1 MRKLNTLTLVSVLAL
16 AACGG
21 GSSDGDNNT
30 PIEPPQPNLARCE
43 QQTQLTVI
51 SSPSALEFVTEPSY
65 SANQTAAIVARIAG
79 SDSKGLTF
87 EWAQIAGQPLILKSV
102 KSPILAFQFA
112 DAGDYSFS
120 VNVAGNGMSVNE
132 TVNIS
137 VAAMTTAQFNV
148 RSDQQVVEGNDVSV
162 RADRV
167 GVNADKI
174 PSALS
179 WCIALGPDLNID
191 TSNIERPQFKAP
203 AVNSDTIAILRAT
216 ASVDGEAV
224 IDEVLTLITNESA
237 ISSPYFDAPVAR
249 TFAYQE
255 NSPYKNA
262 LNSCV
267 YSNQLLSP
275 CTIEQLPLLGQTL
288 SLSEKDKIMDRVLV
302 SHQWMGENFETFLD
316 NMDPDSD
323 FAQLLQSVTAI
334 VISYDIRPSFYWV
347 VTGAIYLDPTDLWLL
362 AEERDVINEAADF
375 RSAFGDQLGF
385 IMPWRY
391 VKDNAYVSYSSPRTL
406 RTDRTMTQM
415 GPDLSSLLFHELAH
429 ANDFFPSS
437 IYDTIPVDSQTLL
450 DHYNRRTSAGELIS
464 DRVTSLYPLL
474 SDQMYSLADVSFR
487 GETAT
492 AAQQAFLP
500 DDITGFFSDDSATDY
515 YAYSTR
521 REDTA
526 MLFEEAMMSY
536 RFGIMRDVG
545 ITDKPDNAT
554 AASITV
560 DWGQRGRIGEKSA
573 GSKIPQRAAFVI
585 SQILPTLD
593 ATQLIGDLPEPIQMT
608 QGLSWLDNL
617 TISPQLA
624 PTPQKI
630 NAAPSTDTRVSQ
642 EAFIPALRISGDRHK
657 MN

>member
-1 MRKLNTLTLVSVLAL
+1 MRKLSTLTLASVLAL

-30 PIEPPQPNLARCE
+30 PIDPPPPNLTRCE
-43 QQTQLTVI
+43 QQSQLIVI
-51 SSPSALEFVTEPSY
+51 STSSALEFVTEPSY
-65 SANQTAAIVARIAG
+65 NANQSAAIVARIAG
-79 SDSKGLTF
+79 SDSTGLAF
-87 EWAQIAGQPLILKSV
+87 EWGQTAGQSLILKSL
-102 KSPILAFQFA
+102 KSPILALQFA

-120 VNVAGNGMSVNE
+120 VNVSGNGMSFNE
-132 TVNIS
+132 TINIS

-148 RSDQQVVEGNDVSV
+148 RSDQQVVEGNHVSF

-167 GVNADKI
+167 GVNADEI

-179 WCIALGPDLNID
+179 WCIAFGPELNID
-191 TSNIERPQFKAP
+191 ISNIERPQFKAP

-216 ASVDGEAV
+216 GSVDGETV

-237 ISSPYFDAPVAR
+237 IISPYFDEPVAR
-249 TFAYQE
+249 TFAYRE
-255 NSPYKNA
+255 NSSYKSA

-288 SLSEKDKIMDRVLV
+288 SLSGKEKIMDRVLV

-316 NMDPDSD
+316 KMDPDSD

-375 RSAFGDQLGF
+375 RSAFGNQLGF

-391 VKDNAYVSYSSPRTL
+391 VKDNAYVSYSSPREL

-437 IYDTIPVDSQTLL
+437 IYHTIPVDDQTLL

-464 DRVTSLYPLL
+464 DRVSILYPLL
-474 SDQMYSLADVSFR
+474 SDEMYSLADVSFR

-492 AAQQAFLP
+492 AAQQAYLP
-500 DDITGFFSDDSATDY
+500 SDITGFFSDDSATDY
-515 YAYSTR
+515 YAFSTR

-526 MLFEEAMMSY
+526 ILFEEAMMSY

-545 ITDKPDNAT
+545 ITDNPKNAT

-560 DWGQRGRIGEKSA
+560 DWGQRGRIGEKSP
-573 GSKIPQRAAFVI
+573 GSRIPQRAAFI
-585 SQILPTLD
+585 INQILPALD
-593 ATQLIGDLPEPIQMT
+593 GAQLIGNLPSPIQMT
-608 QGLSWLDNL
+608 QGQSWLDNL
-617 TISPQLA
+617 TISPQLSLA
-624 PTPQKI
+624 LQKI
-630 NAAPSTDTRVSQ
+630 NAAPSAGTKP
-642 EAFIPALRISGDRHK
+642 FIPKLRISGDRHK

>member
-21 GSSDGDNNT
+21 GSSDGDNNI
-30 PIEPPQPNLARCE
+30 PIDPPPPNLTRCE

-51 SSPSALEFVTEPSY
+51 STSSALEFVTEPSY
-65 SANQTAAIVARIAG
+65 NANQSAAIVARIAG
-79 SDSKGLTF
+79 SDSKGLAF
-87 EWAQIAGQPLILKSV
+87 EWGQTAGQSLILKSI

-120 VNVAGNGMSVNE
+120 VNISGSGMSFNE
-132 TVNIS
+132 TINIS
-137 VAAMTTAQFNV
+137 VSAMTTAQFNV
-148 RSDQQVVEGNDVSV
+148 RSDQQVVEGNDVSFRV
-162 RADRV
+162 DRI
-167 GVNADKI
+167 GVNADEI

-179 WCIALGPDLNID
+179 WCIAFGPELNID
-191 TSNIERPQFKAP
+191 ISNIERPQFKAP

-216 ASVDGEAV
+216 ASVDGETV

-237 ISSPYFDAPVAR
+237 ISSPYFDEPVAR
-249 TFAYQE
+249 TFAYRE
-255 NSPYKNA
+255 NSSYKSA

-288 SLSEKDKIMDRVLV
+288 SLSEKEKIMERVLV
-302 SHQWMGENFETFLD
+302 SHRWMGENFETFLD
-316 NMDPDSD
+316 KMDPDSD
-323 FAQLLQSVTAI
+323 FALLLQSVTAI

-375 RSAFGDQLGF
+375 RSAFGNQLGF

-391 VKDNAYVSYSSPRTL
+391 VKDNAYVSYSSPREL
-406 RTDRTMTQM
+406 RTDRTMTLM
-415 GPDLSSLLFHELAH
+415 APDLSSLLFHELAH

-437 IYDTIPVDSQTLL
+437 IYHTIPVDDQTLL

-464 DRVTSLYPLL
+464 DRVTTLYPLL
-474 SDQMYSLADVSFR
+474 SDEMYSLADVSFR

-492 AAQQAFLP
+492 ATQQAYLP
-500 DDITGFFSDDSATDY
+500 SDITGFFSDDNATDY
-515 YAYSTR
+515 YAYSTS

-545 ITDKPDNAT
+545 ITDNPDNAT

-560 DWGQRGRIGEKSA
+560 DWGQRGRIGENSP
-573 GSKIPQRAAFVI
+573 GSTVPQRAAFVI
-585 SQILPTLD
+585 NQILPALD
-593 ATQLIGDLPEPIQMT
+593 GAQLIGNLPSPIQMN
-608 QGLSWLDNL
+608 QGQSWLDNL
-617 TISPQLA
+617 TISPQLSQ
-624 PTPQKI
+624 TPQKI
-630 NAAPSTDTRVSQ
+630 NATQSAGTKQ
-642 EAFIPALRISGDRHK
+642 FIPELRISGDRHK